1 MMHGWLNP
9 RLWNRRFGGLTVGLE
24 HPRILIY
31 EVDSGTNPLGILKDR
46 LHFILL
52 AAVPT
57 S

>member
-9 RLWNRRFGGLTVGLE
+9 WMWNRRFGGLTVGLE

-31 EVDSGTNPLGILKDR
+31 EVDSGTSPLGIWKDR

>member
-1 MMHGWLNP
+1 MMHGWLKP
-9 RLWNRRFGGLTVGLE
+9 WMWNRRFGLE
-24 HPRILIY
+24 HPRIVIS